1 MRRAGR
7 LVGAVV
13 SVLAC
18 ALTTASALADDSQP
32 RFDYLLNCAGCH
44 RTDATGSPEVPA
56 LTQIAPFLS
65 TPAGRAY
72 LVRVPG
78 VAQAPLSDER
88 VAALLNW
95 ALAEF
100 CGATEFTPYSAAEVA
115 MLRSAPLRDPLSER
129 ERVKRGLTPFYK
141 AASAVMRSRMMA
153 SNSSRRSA
161 E

>member
-1 MRRAGR
+1 MIVRRVGQLA
-7 LVGAVV
+7 GAVV
-13 SVLAC
+13 VAV
-18 ALTTASALADDSQP
+18 AYAATGARAAADDSLA

-44 RTDATGSPEVPA
+44 RPDATGSREVPA
-56 LTQIAPFLS
+56 LTKISPFLAS
-65 TPAGRAY
+65 QEGRVY

-100 CGATEFTPYSAAEVA
+100 AGAEEFSPYSAAEVGT
-115 MLRSAPLRDPLSER
+115 LRADPLRDPLSER
-129 ERVKRGLTPFYK
+129 ERVKRGQAPF
-141 AASAVMRSRMMA
+141 SQ
-153 SNSSRRSA
+153 

>member
-1 MRRAGR
+1 MQRTGR
-7 LVGAVV
+7 LAGAVV
-13 SVLAC
+13 LSLTCMLA
-18 ALTTASALADDSQP
+18 TARARADDSQP

-44 RTDATGSPEVPA
+44 RIDATGSPEVPA
-56 LTQIAPFLS
+56 LTEIAPFLA

-78 VAQAPLSDER
+78 VAQAPLSDDR

-100 CGATEFTPYSAAEVA
+100 GGAGEFAPYSAAEVA
-115 MLRSAPLRDPLSER
+115 SLRADPLRDPLRER
-129 ERVKRGLTPFYK
+129 ERVKRGQTPF
-141 AASAVMRSRMMA
+141 SQ
-153 SNSSRRSA
+153 